1 MFDLLQVLMCIKS
14 IFMNLCHTNTDIGT
28 VICHTLQAGS
38 HIGQDESHFNGTFSG
53 AKSLDMPVLQFLAE
67 FIDHF
72 LQRLDLSRKLHILIF
87 VNLVS
92 NIYNVF
98 HRMLHDPE
106 LF

>member
-1 MFDLLQVLMCIKS
+1 MFDLLQVLMCIKG
-14 IFMNLCHTNTDIGT
+14 IFMNLCHTDTDIGT
-28 VICHTLQAGS
+28 VIRHTLQAGS
-38 HIGQDESHFNGTFSG
+38 HIGQDESHLDRTFPS
-53 AKSLDMPVLQFLAE
+53 AKSLDMTVFQFLAE